1 MRYNGVIQR
10 KLALL
15 DDQVVKLSQSL
26 QGVSCEDFK
35 GDWILRSMA
44 ERALQV
50 AVEIMIDIAERII
63 AIQGA
68 GPVATATEAMSK
80 LVALDVLEDG
90 SSYIDMVRFRN
101 LIVHE
106 YETINPEILY
116 ELATARLGEFRK
128 FRDELDKATSKRS
141 AND

>member
-50 AVEIMIDIAERII
+50 AGEIMIDIAERII

-68 GPVATATEAMSK
+68 GPVAGATEAMSK
-80 LVALDVLEDG
+80 LVALGVLEDG

-106 YETINPEILY
+106 YETINPEILF
-116 ELATARLGEFRK
+116 ELATARLGDFRK
-128 FRDELDKATSKRS
+128 FRDELDKAT
-141 AND
+141 

>member
-15 DDQVVKLSQSL
+15 DDQVAKLSGSL
-26 QGVSCEDFK
+26 QDVPYENFK
-35 GDWILRSMA
+35 DDWILRSMA

-63 AIQGA
+63 AIKDA
-68 GPVATATEAMSK
+68 GPVAGAAEAMSK
-80 LVALDVLEDG
+80 LVALGVLEDE
-90 SSYIDMVRFRN
+90 SPYIDMVRFRN

-116 ELATARLGEFRK
+116 KLATVRLTDFRK
-128 FRDELDKATSKRS
+128 FRDELDKAT
-141 AND
+141 